1 MDTLMR
7 RSDLVVPPAL
17 VAREQTRRRGLLI
30 SIGALMLLSVSPVL
44 GHHVARGAEA
54 MLSGTDRI
62 GELCLVALHVLLA
75 PVHEAFHAALLLGLG
90 YALWDRMRA
99 WLSANSV
106 LRQLEIRRAMPGES
120 FWSASLA
127 VGLNPA
133 NLRIVKGLPNPA
145 FTIGWIRPR
154 IYVAEELSYELAE
167 PELRAVLAHEGAH
180 LTRRD
185 PLRLGVLRLLAH
197 VIFWV
202 PALKRLAADMADESE
217 VQADDVAAE
226 HDPLAVA
233 SAIVTVAAWGRGAKI
248 PAAALGFTSDALLER
263 RVRRLAG
270 EETPVKTHVTRRS
283 IVGAAGMLLLVW
295 VSGAIMAH
303 PLPPSDGSPG
313 RPAMASHSALD
324 ADAQNCR
331 RHRGFPIVHLVCKK
345 VLLADGRAHCPH
357 ELTHAHV

>member
-1 MDTLMR
+1 MVMR
-7 RSDLVVPPAL
+7 RPNVALPPAL
-17 VAREQTRRRGLLI
+17 AAREQTRRRVLLI

-75 PVHEAFHAALLLGLG
+75 PIHEAFHAALLLGLI

-106 LRQLEIRRAMPGES
+106 LRQLEVRRAVLGDV
-120 FWSASLA
+120 FWSASEA
-127 VGLNPA
+127 VGLDA
-133 NLRIVKGLPNPA
+133 TNLRIVKGLPNPA
-145 FTIGWIRPR
+145 FTIGWIWPR
-154 IYVAEELSYELAE
+154 IYIAEELAGELAE

-180 LTRRD
+180 LSRRD

-197 VIFWV
+197 LIFWV

-217 VQADDVAAE
+217 VQADDVAAQY
-226 HDPLAVA
+226 DPLAVA
-233 SAIVTVAAWGRGAKI
+233 SAIVTVAAWGRSARV
-248 PAAALGFTSDALLER
+248 PAAALGFTGDALLER

-270 EETPVKTHVTRRS
+270 EETAARTHVTIRS
-283 IVGAAGMLLLVW
+283 IVGAAAMLMLVW

-303 PLPPSDGSPG
+303 PLPALDESHG
-313 RPAMASHSALD
+313 RPATANHSALD
-324 ADAQNCR
+324 ADAENCR

-345 VLLADGRAHCPH
+345 VVLADGRAHCPH
-357 ELTHAHV
+357 ELTHAHA

>member
-1 MDTLMR
+1 
-7 RSDLVVPPAL
+7 V
-17 VAREQTRRRGLLI
+17 LLI
-30 SIGALMLLSVSPVL
+30 SIAALMLLSVSPVL

-75 PVHEAFHAALLLGLG
+75 PVHEAFHAALLLGFA
-90 YALWDRMRA
+90 YALWDRTRA

-106 LRQLEIRRAMPGES
+106 LRQLEIRRAVPGEV
-120 FWSASLA
+120 FWLASQA
-127 VGLNPA
+127 VGLDPTD
-133 NLRIVKGLPNPA
+133 LRIVKGLPNPA

-154 IYVAEELSYELAE
+154 IYVAEELPRELAE
-167 PELRAVLAHEGAH
+167 AELRAVLAHEGAH

-197 VIFWV
+197 LIFWV

-217 VQADDVAAE
+217 VQADDVAAQY
-226 HDPLAVA
+226 DPLAVA
-233 SAIVTVAAWGRGAKI
+233 SAIVTIAAWGRGAKM

-270 EETPVKTHVTRRS
+270 EETAARTHVTRRS
-283 IVGAAGMLLLVW
+283 IVGAAAMLMLVW

-303 PLPPSDGSPG
+303 PLPSLDETRG
-313 RPAMASHSALD
+313 RPMANHSALD
-324 ADAQNCR
+324 ADAENCR

-357 ELTHAHV
+357 ELTHAHA